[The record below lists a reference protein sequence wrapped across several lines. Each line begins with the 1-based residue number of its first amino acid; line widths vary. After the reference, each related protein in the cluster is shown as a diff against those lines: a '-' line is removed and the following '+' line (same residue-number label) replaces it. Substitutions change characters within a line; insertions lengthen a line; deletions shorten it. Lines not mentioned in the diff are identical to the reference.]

1 MLTLFHPATGQLRVK
16 GVTHTPNT
24 VLHPWLQQELTA
36 IIAALPPLEEIPDA
50 AANRA
55 AWARW
60 QAGLSVRF
68 TLLEALPPLRVL
80 LILDNLAGHKSAT
93 FVCWLMAHGI
103 MPLYTP
109 ISGSGLNMAESI
121 QRILV
126 GRALAGQHPDSPTPL
141 MEWLEAVARGW
152 NAPPTPFIWGVS
164 VRSAANGRENGTM
177 VSVVQ
182 EPSLASPFPIKG

>member
-1 MLTLFHPATGQLRVK
+1 LAVWCADEAGPYQAIPQPGASWQPIGEPARYPHEYVRGGTVKLLTLFHPATGQLRVK

-36 IIAALPPLEEIPDA
+36 IIAALPSLDEIPDA

-68 TLLEALPPLRVL
+68 TLLEELPPLRVL

-93 FVCWLMAHGI
+93 FLSITDSVDALK
-103 MPLYTP
+103 
-109 ISGSGLNMAESI
+109 GLKTAAE
-121 QRILV
+121 
-126 GRALAGQHPDSPTPL
+126 
-141 MEWLEAVARGW
+141 
-152 NAPPTPFIWGVS
+152 
-164 VRSAANGRENGTM
+164 
-177 VSVVQ
+177 
-182 EPSLASPFPIKG
+182 